1 MTHTNRNFVFAYA
14 FLVILPIVG
23 LAGILKSGHKLT
35 APPSIDGV
43 WSFQLDSA
51 ALDSLPCGKMF
62 AAIPDKAIALSQSG
76 TTFALSSAS
85 GPKLAGSGTLDG
97 TILRASLISPQES
110 SSEINC
116 PAGSQL
122 SLVANLNQNAGAKAL
137 VGSLSAAS
145 CPTCSTVAFRAERQL
160 ERQPLAPAKG
170 GH

>member
-1 MTHTNRNFVFAYA
+1 MAHTNRNFVFAYA

-35 APPSIDGV
+35 APSSIDGV
-43 WSFQLDSA
+43 WNFQLDSA
-51 ALDSLPCGKMF
+51 ELDSLPCGKMF
-62 AAIPDKAIALSQSG
+62 AAIPDKAIAISQSG
-76 TTFALSSAS
+76 TTFALNSAG

-97 TILRASLISPQES
+97 TLLRGSLTSPQES
-110 SSEINC
+110 PSEMNC

-122 SLVANLNQNAGAKAL
+122 SLAASVERSTGSKAL
-137 VGSLSAAS
+137 VGSLSAAN
-145 CPTCSTVAFRAERQL
+145 CPTCPAVPFRAERQL

>member
-1 MTHTNRNFVFAYA
+1 MAHSNRNFVFAYA

-23 LAGILKSGHKLT
+23 LAGILRNGRKLT

-43 WSFQLDSA
+43 WSFQFASAELDP
-51 ALDSLPCGKMF
+51 LPCGKMF
-62 AAIPDKAIALSQSG
+62 AAIPDKAIVISQSG
-76 TTFALSSAS
+76 TTFALSSAG

-110 SSEINC
+110 SPEMNC

-122 SLVANLNQNAGAKAL
+122 SLAANLNQNAGSKAL
-137 VGSLSAAS
+137 VGSLSAAN
-145 CPTCSTVAFRAERQL
+145 CPTCPAVAFRAERQP